1 MDIFDIEVVCMGNIL
16 LSVVVP
22 MYFEEEVAMKC
33 YERLTGVMKGIGY
46 SYELIFVND
55 GSTDK
60 TLQILREI
68 ASNDKEVKVISF
80 SRNFGHQAAVSAGLK
95 KVKGDAVIIIDAD
108 LQDPPELIPDMVK
121 LWQGGY
127 DVVYAKRKKRKGET
141 WFKLITAKYFYKFL
155 AGMTET
161 QIPQDTGDFRLIDK
175 KVADVFNALSEKNR
189 FIRGIIS
196 WIGFKQVPIEYERDE
211 RAGGATKYTLK
222 KMLKLAS
229 DGIISFSS
237 KPVKIIEKL
246 GVFLSFVGFV
256 LFIISAFNSFKTGI
270 TVCSALL
277 FLSGIQLL
285 ATGIMGEYIFRIF
298 DEVRNRPLYITEE
311 EINTQEEE

>member
-1 MDIFDIEVVCMGNIL
+1 MGNIL